1 VGTITFSAPSTARG
15 CAEAGSR
22 PSKSSIGSLGVV
34 PRGYRAS
41 PEASAKSMLFVTSFH
56 RERAGLA
63 QAVTM
68 RRIGP
73 WAWFVDNVVLPT
85 FVLFAL
91 VTFVVEACIGRFC

>member
-1 VGTITFSAPSTARG
+1 
-15 CAEAGSR
+15 
-22 PSKSSIGSLGVV
+22 
-34 PRGYRAS
+34 
-41 PEASAKSMLFVTSFH
+41 MLFVTSFH